1 MDNYYNSLNN
11 ILKKSEYNNLINE
24 NDNLNKIN
32 KFQNEIK
39 NILLI
44 PRFENNTYFHKSYML
59 LLLKN
64 YINNYDNNNN
74 KKLSNVSGNCNIL
87 IANIKNNNNEDE
99 KIFIKFVSL
108 LSQDVNYTHTDL
120 LLFDIITGIIFNY
133 LIENDMM
140 YGKTLIK
147 NHISIYKFNFIS
159 YTTSDNIWNYNE
171 IIDIN
176 NNNSPYNYNNIFIN
190 NINKYISEQYLYISE
205 VIDEGLSIENAFRN
219 YYQDKFNMINN
230 INNINIIKNILN
242 NSYDFYNF
250 LIYIGINYG
259 FIHNDLHLN
268 NILFNK
274 KTNKLV
280 LIDYGRTTFGYYCM
294 NNDEYVN
301 NIVKTQISKLNYN
314 INVNNYLKLYFKN
327 KLYPFKIPFIRN
339 VKNNKYFGII
349 YDLITYTLN
358 IYIKT
363 IIYLWYEEND
373 FFIQIFKPLFYSI
386 ININNTNIN
395 DLINYNFS
403 FNTCENEELL
413 YKNYNNIYIKLNK
426 IENQDLKNF
435 YIHILDGLLYSGLL
449 ILFKGYKNNLINIQ
463 SNQLFYK
470 RFQCRDMMIFDFYQY
485 IENFIKNH
493 INIIKINS
501 FLSNFYN
508 DEINSFLSN
517 FYNDEIKTGGKQD
530 IKNKN
535 KSKKNELYILLKKDI
550 FNMENNNSSLNKN
563 EILNDDDILLK
574 KDIFNMENNNSSL
587 NKNEILNDD
596 DILKNYIEIYKEN
609 ESIKEPINEIIK
621 NNKTIF
627 SSLSIKKTKSIK
639 KLKKYNSI

>member
-1 MDNYYNSLNN
+1 MENYNNSLNN
-11 ILKKSEYNNLINE
+11 ILEKSEYNNLINE
-24 NDNLNKIN
+24 NDNLNNIN

-39 NILLI
+39 NILSNT
-44 PRFENNTYFHKSYML
+44 RFVSNTYFHKSYML

-74 KKLSNVSGNCNIL
+74 KQLSNVSGNCNIL
-87 IANIKNNNNEDE
+87 IATIKNNNNEEE

-108 LSQDVNYTHTDL
+108 LSQDVNHTHTDL

-159 YTTSDNIWNYNE
+159 YTTPDNIWNYNE
-171 IIDIN
+171 IIDIY
-176 NNNSPYNYNNIFIN
+176 NNNSPYNYDNIFTKANSIYN
-190 NINKYISEQYLYISE
+190 NDQYLYISE

-219 YYQDKFNMINN
+219 YYINVNNN
-230 INNINIIKNILN
+230 INKTIIKNILN

-314 INVNNYLKLYFKN
+314 INADNYLKLYFKN

-363 IIYLWYEEND
+363 IIYLWYEERV
-373 FFIQIFKPLFYSI
+373 FFIQVFQPLFYSI
-386 ININNTNIN
+386 ININNRDIN

-403 FNTCENEELL
+403 FNTCKNEELL
-413 YKNYNNIYIKLNK
+413 YKNYIYVYNELNK
-426 IENQDLKNF
+426 IDIENLKNF

-449 ILFKGYKNNLINIQ
+449 ILFKKYENNLIDIQ
-463 SNQLFYK
+463 SNELFYK

-493 INIIKINS
+493 IDIIKKNC
-501 FLSNFYN
+501 
-508 DEINSFLSN
+508 FLSN
-517 FYNDEIKTGGKQD
+517 FYNDEIKKGGKEVN
-530 IKNKN
+530 IINTII
-535 KSKKNELYILLKKDI
+535 KSKKNDIKIFFNKYLLKKNI
-550 FNMENNNSSLNKN
+550 FNMENNNSSLNN
-563 EILNDDDILLK
+563 DDIL
-574 KDIFNMENNNSSL
+574 N
-587 NKNEILNDD
+587 
-596 DILKNYIEIYKEN
+596 NYIKIYKEN
-609 ESIKEPINEIIK
+609 ESIKEPINEIISNYK
-621 NNKTIF
+621 LDDIYINKIEKLFINNKSKF
-627 SSLSIKKTKSIK
+627 SSLNIKKTKSIK
-639 KLKKYNSI
+639 KLKNYNSI

>member
-11 ILKKSEYNNLINE
+11 ILEKSEYNNLINE

-39 NILLI
+39 NILLNT
-44 PRFENNTYFHKSYML
+44 RFVSNTYFHKSYML

-133 LIENDMM
+133 LIKNDR
-140 YGKTLIK
+140 YGTLIK
-147 NHISIYKFNFIS
+147 NHISIYKFNFLS

-190 NINKYISEQYLYISE
+190 NISKYISEQYLYISE
-205 VIDEGLSIENAFRN
+205 VIDEGLSIENAFKN
-219 YYQDKFNMINN
+219 YNDINKT
-230 INNINIIKNILN
+230 IIKNILN

-314 INVNNYLKLYFKN
+314 INADNYLKLYFKN

-363 IIYLWYEEND
+363 IIFLWNEERV
-373 FFIQIFKPLFYSI
+373 FFIQVFQPLFYSI

-395 DLINYNFS
+395 QLINYNFS
-403 FNTCENEELL
+403 FNTCENEEVL
-413 YKNYNNIYIKLNK
+413 YNNYIYVYNELNK
-426 IENQDLKNF
+426 IKIECLKNF

-449 ILFKGYKNNLINIQ
+449 ILFKKYKNNLIDIQ
-463 SNQLFYK
+463 SNELFYK

-493 INIIKINS
+493 KDII
-501 FLSNFYN
+501 
-508 DEINSFLSN
+508 EINSFLSN
-517 FYNDEIKTGGKQD
+517 FYNDEIKTGGKEVNIKNTFIKTKSKNKKND
-530 IKNKN
+530 IKIFFNK
-535 KSKKNELYILLKKDI
+535 YLLKKNI
-550 FNMENNNSSLNKN
+550 FNMEKNNIIINYSLN
-563 EILNDDDILLK
+563 D
-574 KDIFNMENNNSSL
+574 NN
-587 NKNEILNDD
+587 
-596 DILKNYIEIYKEN
+596 ILKNYINIYQEN
-609 ESIKEPINEIIK
+609 ESNKEPINEIISNYK
-621 NNKTIF
+621 LDDIYINKIEKLFINNKTKF

>member
-24 NDNLNKIN
+24 NDNLDNIN
-32 KFQNEIK
+32 NFQNDIK
-39 NILLI
+39 NILLNT
-44 PRFENNTYFHKSYML
+44 RFVNNTYFHKSYML

-74 KKLSNVSGNCNIL
+74 KQLSNVSGNCNIL
-87 IANIKNNNNEDE
+87 ITNIKNNNNEDE
-99 KIFIKFVSL
+99 KIFIKFVSV
-108 LSQDVNYTHTDL
+108 LSQIGNTIQTDL

-133 LIENDMM
+133 LFENDIH
-140 YGKTLIK
+140 GILIK
-147 NHISIYKFNFIS
+147 NHISIYKFNFLS

-171 IIDIN
+171 IIDTTI
-176 NNNSPYNYNNIFIN
+176 NNSPYNYNNILN
-190 NINKYISEQYLYISE
+190 NISNYISEQYLYISE

-219 YYQDKFNMINN
+219 YYINVN
-230 INNINIIKNILN
+230 NDINKTIIKNILN
-242 NSYDFYNF
+242 NSYEFYNF

-280 LIDYGRTTFGYYCM
+280 LIDYGRTTFGYYCI
-294 NNDEYVN
+294 NNNEYIN

-314 INVNNYLKLYFKN
+314 IKADNYLNLYFKN

-349 YDLITYTLN
+349 YDLITYILN

-363 IIYLWYEEND
+363 IIYLWYEENI
-373 FFIQIFKPLFYSI
+373 FFTQVFQPLFYSI
-386 ININNTNIN
+386 IKINNRDIN
-395 DLINYNFS
+395 DLINYNIS
-403 FNTCENEELL
+403 INTCENEEVL
-413 YKNYNNIYIKLNK
+413 YNNYIYVYNELNK
-426 IENQDLKNF
+426 IENQNLKNF

-463 SNQLFYK
+463 SNELFYK

-493 INIIKINS
+493 KDIIKIN
-501 FLSNFYN
+501 N
-508 DEINSFLSN
+508 FLSN
-517 FYNDEIKTGGKQD
+517 FYNDEIKTGGKN
-530 IKNKN
+530 IETNRKTSNFIN
-535 KSKKNELYILLKKDI
+535 KSNNKSNNKKNELYNKLLNNNI
-550 FNMENNNSSLNKN
+550 FNMKKENMIINNSLNDNK
-563 EILNDDDILLK
+563 ILN
-574 KDIFNMENNNSSL
+574 
-587 NKNEILNDD
+587 
-596 DILKNYIEIYKEN
+596 NYINIYKEN
-609 ESIKEPINEIIK
+609 ENIKEPINEIISNYK
-621 NNKTIF
+621 LDDKYINNIEKLI
-627 SSLSIKKTKSIK
+627 SSLNIKKTKSIK